1 MNWGMW
7 RALLFAVVLMSG
19 AAQAAACCMSAS
31 VVGTGRLVVWE
42 DAAAGLATSWSH
54 GTGRFD
60 SAGHFRSF
68 SAGLLEDEVRV
79 DAWAIVRLSERWQV
93 SARVPWVTGVRAS
106 PDGTNSVGTG
116 IGDVSAAARWEA
128 ISLGE
133 YEWVPGIAVLAQVLG
148 PTGRRPEQATDAL
161 GASATGRGAW
171 AASVGVVAEV
181 TQLPWFV
188 RLDLAGVYNAPFVRA
203 DTRQVQN
210 FGPGVQVG
218 LSGGRELF
226 SERLVIALALRFE
239 HEFPLWLDGQ
249 TVKDSGSSGLTSA
262 LSASFKLTSHWVLT
276 GAVSTDVLGRIGV
289 AQNRNDVVAFNLGVR
304 RGFF

>member
-1 MNWGMW
+1 MKRGVW
-7 RALLFAVVLMSG
+7 RSLLLSLTLISG
-19 AAQAAACCMSAS
+19 AAHAAACCMSAS
-31 VVGTGRLVVWE
+31 VVGTGRLVAWE
-42 DAAAGLATSWSH
+42 DAAAGLSTSWSH

-60 SAGHFRSF
+60 AAGGYHSF
-68 SAGLLEDEVRV
+68 SAGLLEDELRV
-79 DAWAIVRLSERWQV
+79 EGWAIVRLAERWQV

-106 PDGTNSVGTG
+106 PDGSTSVGTG
-116 IGDVSAAARWEA
+116 LGDVSAAARWEA

-133 YEWVPGIAVLAQVLG
+133 YEWVPGIAVVAQVLG

-161 GASATGRGAW
+161 GATATGRGAW

-210 FGPGVQVG
+210 FGPGLQVG

-226 SERLVIALALRFE
+226 SERLVVALALRFE
-239 HEFPLWLDGQ
+239 HEFPLWLDGK
-249 TVKDSGSSGLTSA
+249 TVMASGSTGLISA

-276 GAVSTDVLGRIGV
+276 AAVSTDVLGRTGV
-289 AQNRNDVVAFNLGVR
+289 AHNRNDVVAFNLGVR